1 LFRTFDPGYACR
13 QRHEETMIRGLA
25 SPIALAWLA
34 LTVPT
39 GAQADEIKVLTS
51 NGTSA
56 IVRAIGDAFTRQ
68 TGHTLKV
75 KIDVAVLLQKEI
87 EAGEAFDVAVLTR
100 SAVDAL
106 VASGAIDATTRT
118 DIARS
123 GIGVAVRSGTRK
135 PDIAT
140 VAAFRQTVGGSGLHF
155 IKMVERLGIADA
167 VRAKAKTQ
175 SGGAVG
181 ELVARGEAE
190 LAVQQISELLPVEG
204 IDLIGPFPSELQLVT
219 LFTTGMSA
227 RSQHPDAAK
236 ALIRFFTTPAGL
248 EVIRV
253 KGMEPPGAAP

>member
-1 LFRTFDPGYACR
+1 ML
-13 QRHEETMIRGLA
+13 
-25 SPIALAWLA
+25 ALALA
-34 LTVPT
+34 
-39 GAQADEIKVLTS
+39 GAGASSAAEIKVLSS

-56 IVRAIGDAFTRQ
+56 IVRAIGAEFARR
-68 TGHTLKV
+68 TGNTLV
-75 KIDVAVLLQKEI
+75 TKIDVAVLLQKDI
-87 EAGEAFDVAVLTR
+87 EAGENFDVAVLTR
-100 SAVDAL
+100 AVVDELAAKGAL
-106 VASGAIDATTRT
+106 DPGTRT
-118 DIARS
+118 NVARS
-123 GIGVAVRSGTRK
+123 GIGVAARAGAAK
-135 PDIAT
+135 PDIGSAD
-140 VAAFRQTVGGSGLHF
+140 AFRRTFLDARSVAYTTVGGSGIHF
-155 IKMVERLGIADA
+155 VKMLERLGIADA